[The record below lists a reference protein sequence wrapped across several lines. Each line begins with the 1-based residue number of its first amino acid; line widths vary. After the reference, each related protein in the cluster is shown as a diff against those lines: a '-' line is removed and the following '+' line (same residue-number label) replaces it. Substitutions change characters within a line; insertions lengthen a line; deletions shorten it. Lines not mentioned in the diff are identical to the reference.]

1 MRKEIGDRIVY
12 TSPSWDVFGRLQLL
26 PIAAVFLVGTVGCSL
41 AIYSSVMKFEERPV
55 AYALTIIFFFAGL
68 CALLYTGFGHF
79 KNAKQIALADDRIY
93 AFGALGQR
101 WEIPYSDISRVHRAS
116 IYGKHGKLLFVIGW
130 TDSWGELIETVVERA
145 INATAIDLKEG
156 PQEEDSWGKQPDWDL
171 INRAVRRA
179 DGNRQG

>member
-1 MRKEIGDRIVY
+1 MLNKL
-12 TSPSWDVFGRLQLL
+12 PS
-26 PIAAVFLVGTVGCSL
+26 
-41 AIYSSVMKFEERPV
+41 
-55 AYALTIIFFFAGL
+55 LTIGSTL
-68 CALLYTGFGHF
+68 SELLVNGGRFRTL
-79 KNAKQIALADDRIY
+79 I
-93 AFGALGQR
+93 
-101 WEIPYSDISRVHRAS
+101 S